1 MRKNNMNKRYNSKQ
15 MIEKS
20 RMINYYNTLDENV
33 QKDILKRIDELVN
46 EEKEYCDKGNYE
58 HMCNILSLLSIYE
71 ILQKNGR
78 SEKES
83 FEIVRSEMHK
93 FIQPNK
99 EKFQKMSNKKW
110 FWPVIKK
117 IVPLGFKKKSGTG
130 WRYTWHNDTP
140 KNEFRFETNEC
151 IYAKIL
157 KKRKLEKL
165 GPLFC
170 QCDIINY
177 GELHNIDFQ
186 RTKTLCYGDDEC
198 NFIFIKHDND
208 DFKRTKA
215 K

>member
-1 MRKNNMNKRYNSKQ
+1 MNKYISNK
-15 MIEKS
+15 MINKS
-20 RMINYYNTLDENV
+20 RMINYFNTLDSDI
-33 QKDILKRIDELVN
+33 QKEVLDRIDELVI

-71 ILQKNGR
+71 ILQKHGT
-78 SEKES
+78 SEKDAYK
-83 FEIVRSEMHK
+83 IVGEEMHK
-93 FIQPNK
+93 FIQPYK

-110 FWPVIKK
+110 FWTLIKK
-117 IVPLGFKKKSGTG
+117 IVPIGFKKKSGIG
-130 WRYTWHNDTP
+130 WIYTWHNDTP

-151 IYAKIL
+151 IYAKIF

-170 QCDIINY
+170 QCDVINY

-186 RTKTLCYGDDEC
+186 RTKTLCYGDNEC
-198 NFIFIKHDND
+198 NFIFVKHDND
-208 DFKRTKA
+208 KFKRTIA

>member
-1 MRKNNMNKRYNSKQ
+1 MSKYIGTG
-15 MIEKS
+15 MIKKS
-20 RMINYYNTLDENV
+20 RMIDYFNTLDTNIQNEITN
-33 QKDILKRIDELVN
+33 RIDELVI

-71 ILQKNGR
+71 VLQKHEK
-78 SEKES
+78 SEDEAFSIVKE
-83 FEIVRSEMHK
+83 EMHK

-99 EKFQKMSNKKW
+99 EKFQKLSKKKW
-110 FWPVIKK
+110 FWTVIKK
-117 IVPLGFKKKSGTG
+117 VVPFGFKKKSGYG

-140 KNEFRFETNEC
+140 KNEFKFETNEC
-151 IYAKIL
+151 IYAKIF

-170 QCDIINY
+170 QCDVINY

-186 RTKTLCYGDDEC
+186 RTKTLCYGDNEC

-208 DFKRTKA
+208 NFKRTKA